1 MPSYLLRPLR
11 LDLEEPFEE
20 EPRDDAPEERLEDS
34 EDRLTPEDRLDDPE
48 DRVEDP
54 EERLEEPEDRLVL
67 DRDDVL
73 VPEDR
78 LEFPEDRLVDVPL
91 LDDPRV
97 FDDRTGVER
106 PPLRVEV
113 ERVLVPL
120 EVERVLVPLEVEV
133 ERPVV
138 PRVDDVERVDPVV
151 ALVEV
156 ERVEPERVLVDL
168 PELIR
173 VRPSRE
179 LTPERVVLPVLN
191 APLLAALAVRPVLI
205 TVRPSWP
212 LLVTSEPE
220 EIPLLPPYSPDR
232 PPRLIVPERLPSA
245 LLAIV
250 DPRGV

>member
-1 MPSYLLRPLR
+1 MTIPK
-11 LDLEEPFEE
+11 
-20 EPRDDAPEERLEDS
+20 
-34 EDRLTPEDRLDDPE
+34 
-48 DRVEDP
+48 DRVEDH

-138 PRVDDVERVDPVV
+138 PRVDDVERVDP
-151 ALVEV
+151 ACG
-156 ERVEPERVLVDL
+156 
-168 PELIR
+168 
-173 VRPSRE
+173 
-179 LTPERVVLPVLN
+179 
-191 APLLAALAVRPVLI
+191 
-205 TVRPSWP
+205 
-212 LLVTSEPE
+212 
-220 EIPLLPPYSPDR
+220 
-232 PPRLIVPERLPSA
+232 
-245 LLAIV
+245 
-250 DPRGV
+250 PRGSRTS

>member
-1 MPSYLLRPLR
+1 MLSESIPL
-11 LDLEEPFEE
+11 
-20 EPRDDAPEERLEDS
+20 
-34 EDRLTPEDRLDDPE
+34 
-48 DRVEDP
+48 
-54 EERLEEPEDRLVL
+54 
-67 DRDDVL
+67 
-73 VPEDR
+73 
-78 LEFPEDRLVDVPL
+78 
-91 LDDPRV
+91 
-97 FDDRTGVER
+97 
-106 PPLRVEV
+106 
-113 ERVLVPL
+113 
-120 EVERVLVPLEVEV
+120 
-133 ERPVV
+133 
-138 PRVDDVERVDPVV
+138 V

-220 EIPLLPPYSPDR
+220 RFHFYLRILPDR

-245 LLAIV
+245 
-250 DPRGV
+250 PSSHC

>member
-120 EVERVLVPLEVEV
+120 EVEV

-151 ALVEV
+151 ARVEV